1 MPGAS
6 ITASNLSPQ
15 TKATVTKAILPSKLG
30 TKQRNR
36 EINEHRKKAV
46 WFKHPL
52 MQKYPM
58 ESYYRTSTSKPLPCT
73 GKMLDKIFKEFW
85 NRYSRN
91 KLEDTRLPPRIPQPP
106 ATINFSISQI
116 LSENIGPN
124 LFIIIKVNWID
135 YRMKSIL
142 LRLIQDFP
150 PAPTESD

>member
-15 TKATVTKAILPSKLG
+15 TKATVIRQFFLANWEL
-30 TKQRNR
+30 NR
-36 EINEHRKKAV
+36 EIGRLMCTKKAV

-73 GKMLDKIFKEFW
+73 GKLLDKIFKEFW

-91 KLEDTRLPPRIPQPP
+91 KLEDIRLPPRIPQPP

-150 PAPTESD
+150 PAPTECD